1 MKRILPGRWTCG
13 LVAALALL
21 AGCGSGEGPG
31 GGTATAGPGRETS
44 STPGPARLSA
54 GEGPVDAQAAAAA
67 IGALLGLP
75 ASSVRVIHLEP
86 RTWPDGCLGLAE
98 PGQVC
103 TQALIDGWLAIARLP
118 DGAEVRF
125 RGGAGRVIAERP

>member
-21 AGCGSGEGPG
+21 AGCSSGEGPG
-31 GGTATAGPGRETS
+31 GETATAGHGRETS
-44 STPGPARLSA
+44 PTPGLARLS
-54 GEGPVDAQAAAAA
+54 GEEGQVDAQAVATG

-75 ASSVRVIHLEP
+75 AASVRVIHLEP